1 MGTSLVFEEHCR
13 LEGDWKEVMSERQ
26 AVAWFCREYRSYSKC
41 KTGSHR
47 DGLFF
52 LTGEWQGAS
61 LWSPLRE
68 PPDCPSAVHFLHV
81 LTMYEMTLSL
91 LVWVSVAHK
100 SFPASFTPPSP
111 AARTWAYSRCSANI
125 YGLKERMDKHR
136 PVCWRCRER
145 RMQVNKIL
153 FWVFRLTT
161 IIYFPKVGRHNQ
173 IIQKGKIKLV
183 KICGKS
189 TQLYTHFKD
198 MLLTRT
204 EMKWHHA
211 SV

>member
-1 MGTSLVFEEHCR
+1 MRTSLVFEEHCH
-13 LEGDWKEVMSERQ
+13 LGGDWKEVMSERQ
-26 AVAWFCREYRSYSKC
+26 TGAWFCRSADLILSAKQEAVEMAFF
-41 KTGSHR
+41 
-47 DGLFF
+47 FF
-52 LTGEWQGAS
+52 LTSEWQGAS

-68 PPDCPSAVHFLHV
+68 PPNYPSAVHFLHV

-111 AARTWAYSRCSANI
+111 AARTLAHSRCSANI
-125 YGLKERMDKHR
+125 YGLKERMDKCH
-136 PVCWRCRER
+136 PVCWRFREHR
-145 RMQVNKIL
+145 KQVNKIL
-153 FWVFRLTT
+153 FWVFRLT
-161 IIYFPKVGRHNQ
+161 IIYFPKVGWHNQ

-183 KICGKS
+183 KKCGKS

-204 EMKWHHA
+204 EMKWHA